1 MKGVTMRSFRSRMSA
16 AVLSASVLAS
26 TVLIGSTAG
35 TATAGQP
42 QNAAIRWNTEATD
55 ALIVTGLQSPPVSIM
70 HLAMVHGAMYDAV
83 NSIDRTHQP
92 YLGFIQAKAW
102 YSKPA
107 AAATAAHAVLVSI
120 VPTQADALDD
130 ALDETLAG
138 IADGA
143 SKDGGVQ
150 VGQAAAAAMITARTG
165 DGRFGTPGFPVGTL
179 PGEWRPELPSFVN
192 DPAAWIAD
200 VDPFV
205 IADPVDFRTD
215 GPAGLRSDRYARQ
228 FKEVKRVGSATST
241 VRTADQTD
249 ASLFWSEHPPAM
261 WSRVFRELATSEHLS
276 IAESARFFA
285 SLYVTA
291 ADALISAWVDKR
303 HYLFWRPITAIRL
316 ANTDGNP
323 VTTANTE
330 WLPLLASPPYP
341 DHPSG
346 HASLSGSIVATLR
359 RFFGT
364 DDMEFGATSVVTN
377 TTRTFDHF
385 SEAIDEIVDARVW
398 SGIHFRAAD
407 VQAARLGRQVSLYV
421 AEHEFGRR

>member
-1 MKGVTMRSFRSRMSA
+1 MRSFRSRMSA

-107 AAATAAHAVLVSI
+107 AAATAAHDVLVSI

-241 VRTADQTD
+241 
-249 ASLFWSEHPPAM
+249 
-261 WSRVFRELATSEHLS
+261 
-276 IAESARFFA
+276 
-285 SLYVTA
+285 
-291 ADALISAWVDKR
+291 
-303 HYLFWRPITAIRL
+303 RPDRGP
-316 ANTDGNP
+316 DRRQ
-323 VTTANTE
+323 
-330 WLPLLASPPYP
+330 PLL
-341 DHPSG
+341 
-346 HASLSGSIVATLR
+346 V
-359 RFFGT
+359 
-364 DDMEFGATSVVTN
+364 GAP
-377 TTRTFDHF
+377 
-385 SEAIDEIVDARVW
+385 AR
-398 SGIHFRAAD
+398 D
-407 VQAARLGRQVSLYV
+407 VEPRLP
-421 AEHEFGRR
+421 